1 MQVEHS
7 SRYAPIVATLARQA
21 ADSAADRTPHAPRA
35 GEAVFSCTRLLPL
48 VRRVLGE
55 TNADLTAALAAV
67 IDAADA
73 DAPRFTDGI
82 GHSREVY
89 HHLGLRLARHAVRSD
104 HERDAFTRAQA
115 WAAARWENETED
127 ISIALWRLA
136 AARGSIDDDA
146 LIPWVDAWLAKQG
159 GEGSLQAQTTEDSPD
174 HWTFRELA
182 GLHALADLAEAFA
195 GQAVG
200 ERWSQRVR
208 EVAAFHQDHTQPD
221 YTTYQP
227 WAVAVFAQD
236 QATATFAE
244 QQLHDVETHLTLHGG
259 GGAVIPA
266 LLLADAKR
274 MLTP

>member
-1 MQVEHS
+1 MQTTHF
-7 SRYAPIVATLARQA
+7 SRYEPIVATLARQA
-21 ADSAADRTPHAPRA
+21 ADSAEDRTPHAPRP
-35 GEAVFSCTRLLPL
+35 GEAVFSCTLMLPL
-48 VRRVLGE
+48 VRRTLGE
-55 TNADLTAALAAV
+55 SDINITHALAALV
-67 IDAADA
+67 DAADA

-89 HHLGLRLARHAVRSD
+89 HHLCLRLARHALRTD
-104 HERDAFTRAQA
+104 DERHAFTRAQA
-115 WAAARWENETED
+115 WPAARCEHETSD

-136 AARGSIDDDA
+136 AARGSIDDDV
-146 LIPWVDAWLAKQG
+146 LIERVDAWLDEQDKA
-159 GEGSLQAQTTEDSPD
+159 GSLQPQTAEDSPD

-182 GLHALADLAEAFA
+182 GLHALADLAHALLDRSC
-195 GQAVG
+195 G

-208 EVAAFHQDHTQPD
+208 EIAAFHQDHTQPD

-236 QATATFAE
+236 QATANFAE

-274 MLTP
+274 MLQP